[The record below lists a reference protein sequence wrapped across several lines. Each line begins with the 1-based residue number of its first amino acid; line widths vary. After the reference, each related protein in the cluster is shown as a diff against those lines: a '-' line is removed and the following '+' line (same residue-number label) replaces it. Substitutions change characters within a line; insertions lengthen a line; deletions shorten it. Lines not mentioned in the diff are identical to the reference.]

1 MAPCSSSAW
10 SRSQWRHRHVVGTP
24 FRHQRPE
31 ARTVTEDPQVG
42 QLVDDDGLEGL
53 GRGQDESPR
62 ERQAAAARRAPPAR
76 AWVADR
82 DDRRAD
88 IEALGVPRDD
98 PLDLGPGPGAE
109 PRLEDD
115 GRGSTIRGGTTNDD
129 QVLAV
134 ATDTFHAR
142 SPDARPGRLET
153 QSMEVAAIADQ
164 GAVLQAAPRRELL
177 ARVGLA
183 SEVAAEP
190 RLPLREER
198 GDVAFRVGPS
208 PPAGG
213 RDRHDDAPLRMD
225 DHAQRARPRRPPER
239 VRDGP
244 ARQARDRGLLGGPGC
259 RAGHAPRRRRRPGRC
274 PVS

>member
-1 MAPCSSSAW
+1 MTTV
-10 SRSQWRHRHVVGTP
+10 SRASGGARMSRHENDR
-24 FRHQRPE
+24 RPPRD
-31 ARTVTEDPQVG
+31 ALPQ
-42 QLVDDDGLEGL
+42 
-53 GRGQDESPR
+53 R
-62 ERQAAAARRAPPAR
+62 ERGSRIVTTVGPTSKPSAYRAMTRSISVLARVRNHASRTTAVGPP
-76 AWVADR
+76 
-82 DDRRAD
+82 
-88 IEALGVPRDD
+88 
-98 PLDLGPGPGAE
+98 
-109 PRLEDD
+109 
-115 GRGSTIRGGTTNDD
+115 IRGGATNDD

-134 ATDTFHAR
+134 ATDAFHAR

-164 GAVLQAAPRRELL
+164 GAVLQSAPRRELL

-198 GDVAFRVGPS
+198 GDVALRVGPS

-213 RDRHDDAPLRMD
+213 RDRHDDAALRVD